1 MIKKLLAL
9 SAPSREEYLSRMAGR
24 RPALL
29 IFSQSV
35 SLPVSLNKQMQSH
48 RLPAAA
54 SPLHESLLAS
64 RIRSILREKI
74 HQCVTMHGV
83 ALACGDRGVLL
94 TGPSGIGKT
103 TAALSAVRKG
113 CGWIA
118 DDLAVIKNVQGRLM
132 ISGHTGIQ
140 KYFHTRATGIAAA
153 DRILDRSRMRKRA
166 ELAFVI
172 DVFRTAR
179 EVISRPIETR
189 ILEKSL
195 PLVRVGIPRTGYL
208 RQNLLIR
215 AIQKLKEVG

>member
-1 MIKKLLAL
+1 
-9 SAPSREEYLSRMAGR
+9 MAGC

-29 IFSQSV
+29 IFSQSASLHV
-35 SLPVSLNKQMQSH
+35 SLRKQMQS
-48 RLPAAA
+48 RCLPAAA

-103 TAALSAVRKG
+103 TAALAAVRKG

-132 ISGHTGIQ
+132 ISGHPRIQ
-140 KYFHTRATGIAAA
+140 KYVTTQETGITSV
-153 DRILDRSRMRKRA
+153 DRLLPKPSMKKKA

-172 DVFRTAR
+172 DVFQTDR
-179 EVISRPIETR
+179 EGIFRPIETR
-189 ILEKSL
+189 ILGKSL
-195 PLVRVGIPRTGYL
+195 PLVRVGIYRTGYL
-208 RQNLLIR
+208 RRNLLSR
-215 AIQKLKEVG
+215 AIQKLNEVG